1 MDFILIEAIEED
13 DEFKLVFSDDSSD
26 EEFSEEEEL
35 NFIDDDEGEEQQPSF
50 YGSVDNG
57 ERVRFSNQTR
67 NPDEVFDES
76 KDEYY
81 SEDDMP
87 EFCTTQKKG
96 KVLNLICLTII
107 LINLRYLKRAFCVS
121 TMWKISFFML
131 YFMVSCML
139 KRMVKMFNFK
149 VLKKFWELNFSSN

>member
-26 EEFSEEEEL
+26 EELSEEEEL

-87 EFCTTQKKG
+87 ESCTTQKKG

-107 LINLRYLKRAFCVS
+107 LINLRYLKRAFLRFDNVENQL
-121 TMWKISFFML
+121 FYAVL
-131 YFMVSCML
+131 YGL
-139 KRMVKMFNFK
+139 LHVKTNGQN
-149 VLKKFWELNFSSN
+149 VQL